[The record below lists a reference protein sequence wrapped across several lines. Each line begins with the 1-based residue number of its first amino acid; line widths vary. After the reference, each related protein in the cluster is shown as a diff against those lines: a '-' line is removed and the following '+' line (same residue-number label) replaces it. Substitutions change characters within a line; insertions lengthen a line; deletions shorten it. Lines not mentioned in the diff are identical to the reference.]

1 VAKATDS
8 DAERVATHVRRTL
21 GDPALW
27 PAPPDHTS
35 VALAAIDAVWGIGV
49 RWSSVRNV
57 LQRYRDG
64 RRQAGG
70 DPESDGPEPLIALI
84 EDMGGPEGFADSVGN
99 RQRTSTRN
107 GVLKAQALRG
117 VAEVLRDAGL
127 STPAQVR
134 AATDPQLAALRMAWT
149 QVPGQGSGL
158 SLDAFLMGC
167 GRGGVKAD
175 RMVRRFVAQALGTTE
190 QKVTP
195 ARAAA
200 LVTEAARRCGVPAR
214 RLDAAI
220 WDSETGAP
228 AVGSAGPG
236 AGHDV
241 AAG

>member
-1 VAKATDS
+1 MTEG
-8 DAERVATHVRRTL
+8 DADRVLAHVRHTL
-21 GDPALW
+21 GDPAQW
-27 PAPPDHTS
+27 TAPPDHTS

-57 LQRYRDG
+57 LARYRDA
-64 RRQAGG
+64 RRRAGG
-70 DPESDGPEPLIALI
+70 DPDSDGPAQLIALI
-84 EDMGGPEGFADSVGN
+84 DGAGGPEGFADSVAN

-107 GVLKAQALRG
+107 GVLKAEAVRR
-117 VAEVLRDAGL
+117 VADVLRDAGL

-134 AATDPQLAALRMAWT
+134 AASETQLTALRAAWT

-175 RMVRRFVAQALGTTE
+175 RMVRRFVAQALDTTE
-190 QKVTP
+190 QKVAP

-200 LVTEAARRCGVPAR
+200 LVTEAARRYGVQAR

-220 WDSETGAP
+220 WDLETGAP
-228 AVGSAGPG
+228 AAGSAGPR
-236 AGHDV
+236 AGDDV
-241 AAG
+241 AAR